1 MKRLKLFLSG
11 VLLFSSLLISAQDSC
26 HVKIS
31 LITLSPGD
39 EIYTVFGHSGL
50 RIKDSSS
57 NQDLIYGYGTFD
69 FNEPNFLMKF
79 INGKLLYYLSNEDY
93 LPFINYYRNENRTII
108 EQELNFTC
116 EEKERILKY
125 LYNNLQG
132 ENKFYKYDF
141 IYDNCTT
148 RLRDL
153 IESNTSRQIRYKRI
167 VKSDA
172 TFRGLLHSDLNYH
185 DHQWLKLG
193 IDILLGSGTD
203 RKMSDK
209 QVMFLPDYLM
219 TTIGTGLI
227 SNSDL
232 VLKKNILSTG
242 EGASPNNLSFANP
255 FPIFFLVA
263 LLLLVLTFLDH
274 PRINNILERVDAL
287 LFFLFGLTG
296 FILIYLWSFSDQ
308 LNYRNNF
315 NFLWG
320 IPTHLIVSFL
330 MFKNRAFIRNYLKA
344 TSILYALLL
353 LVWFYLPQQL
363 NYSLIP
369 LIILLMVRCAVRGFK
384 LDVKSLYGKKDIKI

>member
-1 MKRLKLFLSG
+1 MKRLKLFLTG
-11 VLLFSSLLISAQDSC
+11 VLLFISLLLVAQDSC

-50 RIKDSSS
+50 RVKDSSG

-93 LPFINYYRNENRTII
+93 LPFINYYRNENRTIV

-116 EEKERILKY
+116 EEKEKILRY
-125 LYNNLQG
+125 LFNNLQG

-153 IESNTSRQIRYKRI
+153 IETNTSKPVEYKRI
-167 VKSDA
+167 VNNNA
-172 TFRGLLHSDLNYH
+172 TFRMLLHSDLNYH

-203 RKMSDK
+203 KKMNDK

-219 TTIGTGLI
+219 TTLGTGVVT
-227 SNSDL
+227 NKHL
-232 VLKKNILSTG
+232 VLKKKILSVG
-242 EGASPNNLSFANP
+242 EGASSNKLSIANP
-255 FPIFFLVA
+255 FPIFLLFAVIVLFLT
-263 LLLLVLTFLDH
+263 LLDH
-274 PRINNILERVDAL
+274 SRINNILERLDAL
-287 LFFLFGLTG
+287 LFFLVGLTG
-296 FILIYLWSFSDQ
+296 LVLIYLWAFSDQ

-315 NFLWG
+315 NLLWAL
-320 IPTHLIVSFL
+320 PTHLIFSFL
-330 MFKNRAFIRNYLKA
+330 IFKEKPFIKNYFKINA
-344 TSILYALLL
+344 VLYALLL
-353 LVWFYLPQQL
+353 FVWFYLPQQL

-369 LIILLMVRCAVRGFK
+369 LIVLMMVRSAIRGFN
-384 LDVKSLYGKKDIKI
+384 LDVKSLYGKKEFKL